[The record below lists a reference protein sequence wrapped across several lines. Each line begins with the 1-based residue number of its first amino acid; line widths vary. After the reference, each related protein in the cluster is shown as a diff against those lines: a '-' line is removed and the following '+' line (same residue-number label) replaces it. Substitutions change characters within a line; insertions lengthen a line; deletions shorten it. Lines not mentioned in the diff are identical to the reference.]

1 MSSIDSKFNGELK
14 IEQSL
19 KPNINDIEFLT
30 KKLNDETAELGST
43 HPFAFFIRN
52 NANEIIAG
60 CNGFVVFG
68 AIYTDQLWVHPEWRK
83 QNLGRELMKHVHDYG
98 CKVGCRMAT
107 VATMSFQSQG
117 FYEKLGYKVDFK
129 RSGYVNGSSCL
140 FLQLA
145 LSEVTTKTIKLVPYD
160 NNWPKMFKTEAIK
173 IMEALGQNCVAVHH
187 IGSTSVPGLAAKP
200 KIDIATVIKPFS
212 PLEWSVNTMIDI
224 FGSLGY
230 TYKGE
235 WNIPFKY
242 GFTKRGDINVN
253 LHVHEEG
260 HPEIEILLLFRDY
273 LRNNNKVRDEYAA
286 LKEEILKD
294 SLSSTKNYSIF
305 PAYTLR
311 KNDFI
316 LNILKQNDFK
326 RIRFVKCTHYNEIQA
341 AKHFRQK
348 YFFNKASIKDPYI
361 WTFNHPDHVHFILYQ
376 GTLIIG
382 YGHIQLCSNAKAVLR
397 IIVIEQEKRNQGL
410 GEYFLQLIEKWLKN
424 QNYQTIHSHS
434 SPAAIEFY
442 KKNGYYRMPFNDP
455 DGYESDPVD
464 IPVGKNL

>member
-1 MSSIDSKFNGELK
+1 MSIIDSKFKEELK
-14 IEQSL
+14 IEHSL

-43 HPFAFFIRN
+43 NPFAFFIRN

-60 CNGFVVFG
+60 CNGFLVFG

-98 CKVGCRMAT
+98 RKIGCRMAT

-117 FYEKLGYKVDFK
+117 FYEKLGYKVDFE
-129 RSGYVNGSSCL
+129 RNGYVNGSSCL

-145 LSEVTTKTIKLVPYD
+145 LSEDRTKTIKLLPYD
-160 NNWPKMFKTEAIK
+160 KEWPKMFEAEAIK
-173 IMEALGQNCVAVHH
+173 IKEALGQNCVAIHH

-200 KIDIATVIKPFS
+200 KIDITTVVKPFI

-235 WNIPFKY
+235 WNVPFKY
-242 GFTKRGDINVN
+242 GFIKRGDVNVN
-253 LHVHEEG
+253 LHVYEEG
-260 HPEIEILLLFRDY
+260 HPEIEVSLLFRDY
-273 LRNNNKVRDEYAA
+273 LRKNNKARDEYTA

-294 SLSSTKNYSIF
+294 PLSSVKTYSIF

-316 LNILKQNDFK
+316 LNVLKQNDFK
-326 RIRFVKCTHYNEIQA
+326 RTRFVKCTHHNEIQA
-341 AKHFRQK
+341 AKYFRQK
-348 YFFNKASIKDPYI
+348 YFFDKASIKDPYI

-382 YGHIQLCSNAKAVLR
+382 YGHIQLCSNAKAILR

-410 GEYFLQLIEKWLKN
+410 GVYFLKLIEKWLKN
-424 QNYQTIHSHS
+424 QNYRTIHSHS

-442 KKNGYYRMPFNDP
+442 KKYGYHKMPFNDP
-455 DGYESDPVD
+455 DGYESDPFD